1 MTLKSVSNTH
11 PKIQGIFKGN
21 RMKGRALHRKDFAM
35 NGVESISMTPE
46 IFYQREKRRRSLFS
60 RAWKEMIPKVFEDVP
75 KYYRLANIVAS
86 FGLWEIW
93 VWQFV
98 RMIKLKPGYKVL
110 DVCAG
115 TNDIGIRLLRKE
127 PKISV
132 TAIDRSKEMQ
142 EEGQRRARKYGVRIE
157 SVIHDV
163 HELPFP
169 DNSFDVVTLQAASRH
184 LRLDKVLPEILRV
197 LKPGG
202 EFYHSDILKPSNRAV
217 EWFYLR
223 FLPLSVAWTT
233 WIFGSTGATRQCGIY
248 FKDAISN
255 YYTPEELSKVFRL
268 VGFSNVTCKK
278 SIWGGMV
285 AYHKSQQSLTTNVQ
299 SLETVRRGV
308 VAGAGAGLMSAG
320 D

>member
-1 MTLKSVSNTH
+1 
-11 PKIQGIFKGN
+11 
-21 RMKGRALHRKDFAM
+21 MKGQALYRKSFAM
-35 NGVESISMTPE
+35 NGAESISMSPA
-46 IFYQREKRRRSLFS
+46 IFNQREKRRRSLFS
-60 RAWKEMIPKVFEDVP
+60 RTWGELIPKVFEDVP
-75 KYYRLANIVAS
+75 KYYRPGNIVAS
-86 FGLWEIW
+86 LGLWEIW

-98 RMIKLKPGYKVL
+98 RTIKLEPGYKVL

-132 TAIDRSKEMQ
+132 TAIDRSRNMQ

-169 DNSFDVVTLQAASRH
+169 DNSFDVITLQAASRH

-202 EFYHSDILKPSNRAV
+202 EFYHCDMLKPSNRVV

-223 FLPLSVAWTT
+223 FLRLSLAWTS
-233 WIFGSTGATRQCGIY
+233 WIFGSTEASRQCRGY

-255 YYTPEELSKVFRL
+255 FYTPEELSEVFRL
-268 VGFSNVTCKK
+268 VGFSNVTCEK

-285 AYHKSQQSLTTNVQ
+285 GYHKSK
-299 SLETVRRGV
+299 
-308 VAGAGAGLMSAG
+308 
-320 D
+320 